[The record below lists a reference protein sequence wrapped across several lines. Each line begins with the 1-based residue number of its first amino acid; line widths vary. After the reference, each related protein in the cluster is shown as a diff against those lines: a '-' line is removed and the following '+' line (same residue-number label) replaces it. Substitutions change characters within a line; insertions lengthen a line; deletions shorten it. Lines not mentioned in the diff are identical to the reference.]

1 MKTSP
6 TTSNNIN
13 RQGREII
20 AEFKSKVGR
29 TTKDNDIL
37 IFDRIGATNQKAT
50 DGTFK
55 KGGLFRAA
63 SDSLFKKLFS
73 YKASNKD
80 VKDIFKTAG
89 MNEKQIDIALA
100 NVNKASKA
108 RKLSGLS
115 ASAVEA
121 ELNRFRG
128 ISLPGTTST

>member
-6 TTSNNIN
+6 TTPSIVNK
-13 RQGREII
+13 QGREVI
-20 AEFKSKVGR
+20 AEFKTKVGR
-29 TTKDNDIL
+29 ATKDNDIL

-55 KGGLFRAA
+55 KGGFFRAA
-63 SDSLFKKLFS
+63 SGGLFKKLFS
-73 YKASNKD
+73 YKANNQD

-89 MNEKQIDIALA
+89 MNEQQIDIALA
-100 NVNKASKA
+100 NVNKESKI

-121 ELNRFRG
+121 ELNQFRG
-128 ISLPGTTST
+128 ISLSGTTST